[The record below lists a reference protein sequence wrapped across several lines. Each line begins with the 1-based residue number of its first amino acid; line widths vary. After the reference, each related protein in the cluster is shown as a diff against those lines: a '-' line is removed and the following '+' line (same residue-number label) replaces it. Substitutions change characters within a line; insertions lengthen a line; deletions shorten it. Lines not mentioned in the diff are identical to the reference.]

1 MKKILENLLPLLI
14 GFVVA
19 FLLYSGSGWWGFW
32 LIFLWIGG
40 WISVGIFISGAKKGK
55 EKDLG
60 RKISILMVGLLLLVF
75 IGFIEHENLQLEE
88 AVFYIAAGIYSRV
101 IIHYAIA
108 KVFGPLI
115 WGRGFCG
122 WACWTAAI
130 LDWLPIKENRTI
142 PKKYTYLRFPF
153 LFISILI
160 PYLFITSGYDY
171 MNKHIDESLGM
182 GDQFIWFLVGN
193 GIYFLLGIPLAFIFQ
208 KRRAFCK
215 VLCPVS
221 LVMKIPTKV
230 SMLKMKPTGK
240 ECIDCE
246 LCNKNCPMDVDVM
259 GYIKAQR
266 KVSSTECVL
275 CSTCKYVCP
284 VGAIE

>member
-1 MKKILENLLPLLI
+1 MKKTLENLIPFFI
-14 GFVVA
+14 GFGVA
-19 FLLYSGSGWWGFW
+19 FLLYSGTGWWGFW

-40 WISVGIFISGAKKGK
+40 WLSVGIFISGAKKGK

-60 RKISILMVGLLLLVF
+60 RKISILMVGLLFLVF
-75 IGFIEHENLQLEE
+75 VGFIEHENLQLEE
-88 AVFYIAAGIYSRV
+88 AVFYLAAGIYSRV

-130 LDWLPIKENRTI
+130 LDWLPIKENRAI

-153 LFISILI
+153 LFVSILI

-171 MNKHIDESLGM
+171 INTHINESLGM

-215 VLCPVS
+215 ILCPVS

-259 GYIKAQR
+259 GYIKAQQ
-266 KVSSTECVL
+266 KVSSTECIL
-275 CSTCKYVCP
+275 CNTCNYVCP